1 MCVSKIKSLKM
12 YKLKFSFALFFL
24 LLMFRANAKHDSTK
38 VKAELSGF
46 INTQLFADSRQ
57 IVESREH
64 MLSLYPKKIEYDD
77 SGRDINAQGD
87 LNQLSMTSRIRLKI
101 SGPRVL
107 GALPTGLIEGDF
119 TGASN
124 FENNSF
130 RLREAYIQ
138 LKWSRIG
145 LLVGQHWHPINTPE
159 CRPFTIGLNTGAPFH
174 PFSRHNQI
182 RLSYYIKSHKF
193 TLVGASQRDFVSFG
207 PNGPSSI
214 YLRDAMLPNFHLQ
227 YRYKNKRLL
236 FGIGIDYK
244 QLKPYKAIVVNGLE
258 FRSSSLVKG
267 LSGQIFAKLSAK
279 NWIIKSAVLA
289 GNNLTEHIMLGGYYE
304 TTIDSL
310 STEKSWHASPLFST
324 WIQIGFEHNQWNFN
338 ILGAYSKNLPFKT
351 PRQTFGEYYGRNA
364 DISYVYRIMPNATF
378 TAGAFQIGCEA
389 EYTIAAYGDND
400 SFNHFTQI
408 QEVANIRFILS
419 ASYFF

>member
-1 MCVSKIKSLKM
+1 
-12 YKLKFSFALFFL
+12 
-24 LLMFRANAKHDSTK
+24 MFRANAKQDSTK

-77 SGRDINAQGD
+77 LGRDINAEGD

-107 GALPTGLIEGDF
+107 GAFPFGLIEGDF

-130 RLREAYIQ
+130 RLREAYIR
-138 LKWSRIG
+138 LKWQHIS
-145 LLVGQHWHPINTPE
+145 LLVGQHWHPINTPD

-182 RLSYYIKSHKF
+182 RLTFNIRSHQL

-227 YRYKNKRLL
+227 YMFKNKSVL
-236 FGIGIDYK
+236 FGAGLDYK
-244 QLKPYKAIVVNGLE
+244 QLKPYKTVLVNGLE
-258 FRSSSLVKG
+258 YKSASLAKG
-267 LSGQIFAKLSAK
+267 LSAQVFARLRLK
-279 NWIIKSAVLA
+279 NWHIKSAFLA

-304 TTIDSL
+304 TTKDSL
-310 STEKSWHASPLFST
+310 ASEKSWHASPLFSA
-324 WIQIGFEHNQWNFN
+324 WIQIGYEHKQWNFN
-338 ILGAYSKNLPFKT
+338 ILSAYSKNLPFKI

-364 DISYVYRIMPNATF
+364 DIAYTYRIMPNT
-378 TAGAFQIGCEA
+378 TYTSGAFQIGCEI
-389 EYTIAAYGDND
+389 EYTVAAYGDSD
-400 SFNHFTQI
+400 TFNHFTQI